1 MNNFIVV
8 YDKEIE
14 DKGRDS
20 YIKAIKKQIPDA
32 IIADVDNL
40 PDCTVRN
47 VLALKPMADNTYKWI
62 MELLEANPINDIEGA
77 ASKRLTITAEAV
89 LRAIGDAYRKTIVII
104 NQSEILGNL

>member
-8 YDKEIE
+8 YDEEIE
-14 DKGRDS
+14 DRGRDS
-20 YIKAIKKQIPDA
+20 YLKAIKKNIPEA

-47 VLALKPMADNTYKWI
+47 VLALKPMADDTYKWI

-77 ASKRLTITAEAV
+77 AKKVDYNSRSSFK
-89 LRAIGDAYRKTIVII
+89 
-104 NQSEILGNL
+104 GNWGRWKKNNCNY

>member
-1 MNNFIVV
+1 MGVTMNNFIVV

-20 YIKAIKKQIPDA
+20 YLKAIKKNIPEA

-47 VLALKPMADNTYKWI
+47 VLALKPMADDTYKWI

-77 ASKRLTITAEAV
+77 ASKKVHYNSRSSFKSNW
-89 LRAIGDAYRKTIVII
+89 GC
-104 NQSEILGNL
+104 